1 MKKKIDNSLT
11 LYFNN
16 TFPYKSSKISKKSN
30 TVTVGIGGN
39 IGDVSKRFKKLFL
52 AFKSDSRFSLIQT
65 SPLLTNPPFGYTKQ
79 DDFLNGIMVLKTDL
93 SPMECLRVFQRY
105 EHRFQRVR
113 SFQDAPRTLDIDIIF
128 FNNLKM
134 NTPKLTLPHHGYK
147 SRDSVLIPLKYIDNN
162 KN

>member
-11 LYFNN
+11 LYFSN
-16 TFPYKSSKISKKSN
+16 TFPYKSLNISKKSN

-52 AFKSDSRFSLIQT
+52 AFKSDSRFSLMQT
-65 SPLLTNPPFGYTKQ
+65 SPLLTNPPFGYTEQ
-79 DDFLNGIMVLKTDL
+79 EDFLNGIMIFKTNL
-93 SPMECLRVFQRY
+93 SPMECLRAFQRY

-134 NTPKLTLPHHGYK
+134 KSVVLTLPHHGYK
-147 SRDSVLIPLKYIDNN
+147 NRDSVLIPLKYIN
-162 KN
+162 KS